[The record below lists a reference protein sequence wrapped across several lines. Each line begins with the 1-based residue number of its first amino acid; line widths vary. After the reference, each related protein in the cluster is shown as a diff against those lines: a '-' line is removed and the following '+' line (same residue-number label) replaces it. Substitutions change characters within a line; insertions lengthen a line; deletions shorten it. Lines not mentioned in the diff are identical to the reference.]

1 MINFGVIY
9 LHNLAKRVATGGPVH
24 PAEIIKS
31 PKIIDK
37 VYGDGNGT
45 LDSSDLNDIVFNVVD
60 EVVDKAELV
69 WEAITSIF

>member
-1 MINFGVIY
+1 MINLGVIY
-9 LHNLAKRVATGGPVH
+9 LHSLAKRVATGGNVY
-24 PAEIIKS
+24 PAEIIKA

-45 LDSSDLNDIVFNVVD
+45 LELSDMDDIVSNVVD

-69 WEAITSIF
+69 WDVITSIF